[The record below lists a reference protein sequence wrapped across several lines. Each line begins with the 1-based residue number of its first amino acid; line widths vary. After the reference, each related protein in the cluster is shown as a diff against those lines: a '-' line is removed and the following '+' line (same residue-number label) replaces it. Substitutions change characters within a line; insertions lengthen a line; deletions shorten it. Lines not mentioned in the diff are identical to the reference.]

1 MPNLYITPAEI
12 KDSIPDLIQAATT
25 KYDDALLRYAGRL
38 SRFIDQHCERVF
50 FPTSELRAFTGKGGR
65 VMRIPDVLSIS
76 QLRYSED
83 DGATYTA
90 LTQSGNWHLAR
101 SGDFAHPGSYDQ
113 IVIDPNGT
121 SLGSWSS
128 GLKAIELT
136 GIWAYADD
144 RDDCWEDSLDE
155 VEDNPLT
162 AAATEVTVNN
172 ADGAGAFGPIPRFM
186 AGMLARDVAK
196 TTRALAPVGETGQ
209 LRAGVD
215 HELLVGSSIGEISG
229 RVVDRTYYALWVE
242 FGTAYPS
249 SVRAIATTLSGTRK
263 AAVRVA
269 RTRAAKRTAGR
280 HFMYR
285 AFIATRGRVMDH
297 FGRAL
302 DDLTAELGGRGAH

>member
-186 AGMLARDVAK
+186 AGMLARAGSEYLEITAVNTATNK
-196 TTRALAPVGETGQ
+196 LTVLRGRNGTTAAEHVQNTQIDIWRPPGPVVDAAQIQVVRSHMRATQGYADSRANADIGQ
-209 LRAGVD
+209 LFFLKKLDPEAQ
-215 HELLVGSSIGEISG
+215 EKLQL
-229 RVVDRTYYALWVE
+229 Y
-242 FGTAYPS
+242 
-249 SVRAIATTLSGTRK
+249 
-263 AAVRVA
+263 
-269 RTRAAKRTAGR
+269 
-280 HFMYR
+280 
-285 AFIATRGRVMDH
+285 VMVH
-297 FGRAL
+297 YG
-302 DDLTAELGGRGAH
+302 

>member
-12 KDSIPDLIQAATT
+12 KDSIPDLIDAVTT

-101 SGDFAHPGSYDQ
+101 SGEFAHPGSYDQ
-113 IVIDPNGT
+113 IVIDPNST
-121 SLGSWSS
+121 ILGSWST
-128 GLKAIELT
+128 GIKAIELT

-155 VEDNPLT
+155 VEDNPL
-162 AAATEVTVNN
+162 AVGATEVTVNN
-172 ADGAGAFGPIPRFM
+172 AAGAGAFGPAPRFM
-186 AGMLARDVAK
+186 AGMLARAGSEYWEISAVNTSTNK
-196 TTRALAPVGETGQ
+196 LTVLRGRNGTTAAQQAQNTQIDIWRPPGPVVDAAQIQVVRSHMRATQGYADSRANADIGQ
-209 LRAGVD
+209 LFFLKKLDPEAQEKLQLYV
-215 HELLVGSSIGEISG
+215 LVHYG
-229 RVVDRTYYALWVE
+229 
-242 FGTAYPS
+242 
-249 SVRAIATTLSGTRK
+249 
-263 AAVRVA
+263 
-269 RTRAAKRTAGR
+269 
-280 HFMYR
+280 
-285 AFIATRGRVMDH
+285 
-297 FGRAL
+297 
-302 DDLTAELGGRGAH
+302 